1 MDYKNIRID
10 VSVHGAIEAR
20 RQSFS
25 ETENDILRRA
35 LLGVSERIAEP
46 ALPPAQ
52 PAAAT
57 RRRGR
62 YEVTLPWTTI
72 PAANL
77 KEAYGSLLKELASR
91 DGRFLGK
98 FASLKSRGRRFVA
111 LQKENL
117 YLNSP
122 HLARDYA
129 RLLVDGYWFDTNL
142 SRPQIETRA
151 AAASKIAGL
160 VYGRDVKIG

>member
-35 LLGVSERIAEP
+35 LLGTTAEIVEP
-46 ALPPAQ
+46 ASPPVLATVT
-52 PAAAT
+52 T

-62 YEVTLPWTTI
+62 YEVILPWTTI
-72 PAANL
+72 PAESL
-77 KEAYGSLLKELASR
+77 KEAYGSLLKELALR

-98 FASLKSRGRRFVA
+98 FALQRSRGRRFVA
-111 LQKENL
+111 LRKEDL
-117 YLNSP
+117 YLNSR
-122 HLARDYA
+122 HLVHKYA
-129 RLLVDGYWFDTNL
+129 ALLVDGYWFDTNL
-142 SRPQIETRA
+142 SRQQIEARA
-151 AAASKIAGL
+151 AVASKVAGL
-160 VYGRDVKIG
+160 EYGRDVKIG